1 MESLKT
7 WARLVFGLIIVL
19 FLSAC
24 DAFPPFDC
32 TKTSEGYQLIRANH
46 VRWHEEIVQRG
57 PDGTGQSQGY
67 RADEMKLGGV
77 RYFSS
82 EGQRLMYDELDD
94 STRVMVLVL
103 AQAARVQDTSII
115 GNYGFMY
122 SPITD
127 VREVW
132 FDSFDKPFEYIA
144 MDENITCYR
153 SLFYP
158 P

>member
-1 MESLKT
+1 
-7 WARLVFGLIIVL
+7 
-19 FLSAC
+19 
-24 DAFPPFDC
+24 
-32 TKTSEGYQLIRANH
+32 
-46 VRWHEEIVQRG
+46 
-57 PDGTGQSQGY
+57 
-67 RADEMKLGGV
+67 
-77 RYFSS
+77 
-82 EGQRLMYDELDD
+82 MYDELDD